1 VHQWCAA
8 ALLRAVLTYVEALSD
23 RVVSYRIAIFCVIS
37 YRIVSCLLWLYRAI
51 TKCFHEKVGGR
62 FGFGVYTG
70 ASSATVG
77 FHDVL
82 GAAGLVSERVACAD
96 AGDAVCASV
105 LLVYLPCRVDRITR
119 LSRVVK
125 TIKGQS
131 EQKAEYLICKQKVGK

>member
-1 VHQWCAA
+1 MHQWCAA

-105 LLVYLPCRVDRITR
+105 LLVYLPCRVDRITVSFVVQR
-119 LSRVVK
+119 KLSKDSRNK
-125 TIKGQS
+125 KLNT
-131 EQKAEYLICKQKVGK
+131 YR